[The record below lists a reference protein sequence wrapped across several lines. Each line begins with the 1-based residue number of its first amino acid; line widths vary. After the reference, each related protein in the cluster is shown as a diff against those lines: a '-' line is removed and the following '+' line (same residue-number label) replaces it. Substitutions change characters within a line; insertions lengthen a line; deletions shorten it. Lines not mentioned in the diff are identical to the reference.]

1 MLGTRLLLDKA
12 LALRMRPLLL
22 VILAGSWI
30 NCEATEVVKGPA
42 AGVLGGGAWPD

>member
-1 MLGTRLLLDKA
+1 MLDKA

-22 VILAGSWI
+22 VILAGSWM

-42 AGVLGGGAWPD
+42 AGVLGGAWPD